1 VWFIKKQLQEK
12 LKNKT
17 QDFKNE
23 NQSIIVFS
31 VKPQALKS
39 NIQFKNFGYY
49 LNVSLSNQQ
58 INILI
63 HELNA

>member
-1 VWFIKKQLQEK
+1 VVYKKQLQEK

-17 QDFKNE
+17 KDFINE
-23 NQSIIVFS
+23 KTVNYCFFL
-31 VKPQALKS
+31 VKLQALKS

-49 LNVSLSNQQ
+49 LNVSISNHQ
-58 INILI
+58 IDILI

>member
-39 NIQFKNFGYY
+39 KI
-49 LNVSLSNQQ
+49 
-58 INILI
+58 
-63 HELNA
+63 